1 MASSSCDVGGLVWD
15 PKRGQEIASAFDTRS
30 EHAPLRHCTMNL
42 IDCVAHAHGGGA
54 WPLLAFGD
62 HHVQEKDTNHKAYL
76 LNDYD
81 VYLKKEPCIMCSM
94 ALVHSRVTRVF
105 FAEPSTTNGGLY
117 SVARL
122 QNVTALN
129 HSFQVYKVTR
139 TSTQW

>member
-1 MASSSCDVGGLVWD
+1 MEK
-15 PKRGQEIASAFDTRS
+15 PKTNRARKPVCHKRS
-30 EHAPLRHCTMNL
+30 THDLRHCTMNL

-54 WPLLAFGD
+54 WPLLAFKG
-62 HHVQEKDTNHKAYL
+62 HHVEKDTNDKAYL

-105 FAEPSTTNGGLY
+105 FAEPSPTNGGLY

-139 TSTQW
+139 TTTTTAVVADE